1 MLLNSTSE
9 EQEGVD
15 SVFEPAG
22 CTVDEVGFGDEDKYD
37 GEADSRGEELKDL
50 GLGEGVDGCVVR
62 IDENFEEISKWVSH
76 CGPSRGQG
84 REFGLVWQRGKTR
97 PHRIRVR

>member
-1 MLLNSTSE
+1 VLLNSTSE

-37 GEADSRGEELKDL
+37 SEVDSRGEELKDL
-50 GLGEGVDGCVVR
+50 GLGEGVDGCIVR

-76 CGPSRGQG
+76 CGLSRGQG
-84 REFGLVWQRGKTR
+84 REFGLVWQRGKRR